1 MIDVKDRS
9 PPLRHAHGAT
19 KEAGMSELQSI
30 VLVAAT
36 GALVVFA
43 VALIAA
49 RNYLN
54 RIPPKRK

>member
-1 MIDVKDRS
+1 
-9 PPLRHAHGAT
+9 
-19 KEAGMSELQSI
+19 MSELQSI
-30 VLVAAT
+30 VLLAAT